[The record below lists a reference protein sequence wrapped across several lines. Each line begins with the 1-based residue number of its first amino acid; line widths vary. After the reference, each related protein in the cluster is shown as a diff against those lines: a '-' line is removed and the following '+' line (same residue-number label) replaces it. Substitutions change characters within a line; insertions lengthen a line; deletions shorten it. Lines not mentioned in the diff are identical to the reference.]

1 MPPPLQKKKHTN
13 HPQMQQP
20 CLQRYR
26 ENFVLFA
33 AGFKRTEE
41 RGAFLWEKEGI
52 FYGREA
58 ALQKAWQKLHCA
70 K

>member
-1 MPPPLQKKKHTN
+1 MPPPLQKKKHTTD

-20 CLQRYR
+20 CLHRYR

-41 RGAFLWEKEGI
+41 RDAFLWEKEGI
-52 FYGREA
+52 CYGREA
-58 ALQKAWQKLHCA
+58 ALQ
-70 K
+70 